1 MWPESPFKKRT
12 MSIPR
17 MMTRRMM
24 IVVAAIALVLG
35 GTTEFLRQQRAAEY
49 LGIAMKEL
57 GYTQQA
63 LAVSDELEQE
73 AMVTHD
79 PRRASQCRTMA
90 TSNRKWATYTSA
102 VARWYLEAA
111 SRPWPY
117 SSKDALQEPKEDYV
131 PPPPGSPHL
140 K

>member
-1 MWPESPFKKRT
+1 

-17 MMTRRMM
+17 MTTRRMM
-24 IVVAAIALVLG
+24 ILVASIALVLG
-35 GTTEFLRQQRAAEY
+35 GATEFLRQKRAAEY
-49 LGIAMKEL
+49 LSLAMREL
-57 GYTQQA
+57 GHTQQA

-73 AMVTHD
+73 AMVTSD
-79 PRRASQCRTMA
+79 SQRASQCRTMA

-117 SSKDALQEPKEDYV
+117 LSNDAPEEPKEAYF